1 MITDRISLNLAYIYL
16 ERFQAIE
23 GTLSNIVFRKTLY
36 DDNTTK
42 LETSFASL
50 STFKSWIDLNAPIKP
65 FEDLECFPLAI
76 YELIKF
82 DVIKS
87 ITNKN
92 TIVSNNRTYETN
104 SSNINSASLELLNT
118 NYMLYFLKTL
128 SEFNQLKLDEYILV
142 QREYIDCKYIQVY
155 FQNSLDKLLQLYK
168 DYKNRTT

>member
-23 GTLSNIVFRKTLY
+23 APQYGLSNIEFRKTSY
-36 DDNTTK
+36 DGTTTK

-50 STFKSWIDLNAPIKP
+50 SAFKSWIDLNAPIKP

-87 ITNKN
+87 VTNKN
-92 TIVSNNRTYETN
+92 TVRSNNRTYESS
-104 SSNINSASLELLNT
+104 SSNINPASLDLLNT

-142 QREYIDCKYIQVY
+142 QREYIDCKYIQLY
-155 FQNSLDKLLQLYK
+155 FLFV
-168 DYKNRTT
+168 